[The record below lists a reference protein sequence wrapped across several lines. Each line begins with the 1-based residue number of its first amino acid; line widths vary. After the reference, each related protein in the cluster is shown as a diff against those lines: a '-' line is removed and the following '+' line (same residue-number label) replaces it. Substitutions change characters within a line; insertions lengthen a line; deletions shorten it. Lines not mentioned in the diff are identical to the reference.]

1 MSARNS
7 QANKAAARE
16 RLRQERERQAKKDK
30 TRRQLV
36 VIGSTIVVL
45 AIAGGAG
52 YAIMQAN
59 KPGHWESVKDEK
71 NITAPKNTEG
81 ENGTTV
87 VIGKPAAK
95 KTLELYED
103 SRCPVCASF
112 EQAVGET
119 VNKDVDAGKYKLK
132 YIGATFIDNADQGEG
147 SKNALSALGAA
158 LDVSPEAFSAYK
170 AALYSAKFHPE
181 ETQDK
186 FAKDSLPA
194 RGRGHGPGAEEQRRL
209 QEERRGRDVR
219 RLGDEDVG
227 DVRQERGR
235 RHPDAE
241 DGRQEGHRGGQRQPA
256 DDGGAVHR
264 GDRQG
269 AQGLIREVCPDR
281 PEGRPGRSRT
291 AVGERAG

>member
-186 FAKDSLPA
+186 FAKDSYLLEVADTVPA
-194 RGRGHGPGAEEQRRL
+194 LKSNAAFKKN
-209 QEERRGRDVR
+209 V
-219 RLGDEDVG
+219 
-227 DVRQERGR
+227 
-235 RHPDAE
+235 E
-241 DGRQEGHRGGQRQPA
+241 DGTFDAWAMKMSATFDKSGAGGTPTLKMDGKKVTAEGSDNPPMTVEQY
-256 DDGGAVHR
+256 
-264 GDRQG
+264 
-269 AQGLIREVCPDR
+269 
-281 PEGRPGRSRT
+281 T
-291 AVGERAG
+291 AAIDKALKG